1 MFVPGGE
8 ELVDRGLQIVDIE
21 ERATPD
27 SLVGQLGE
35 PAFNKV
41 KPTATGGHIVDH
53 ETGMLAEPCLHL
65 RGTVSAV
72 IIDHQVQGYF
82 ARKLAVDATQEF
94 QELLMPVPLMA
105 VSDDFTL
112 Q

>member
-1 MFVPGGE
+1 
-8 ELVDRGLQIVDIE
+8 
-21 ERATPD
+21 
-27 SLVGQLGE
+27 
-35 PAFNKV
+35 
-41 KPTATGGHIVDH
+41 
-53 ETGMLAEPCLHL
+53 
-65 RGTVSAV
+65 VSAV